1 LAGLVAGLAGTWAM
15 SEVQRV
21 WTRAVD
27 GRAPD
32 SAGGKHDAR
41 DWQERSEHQNSN
53 ELAAQAVATRF
64 IDRCLTR
71 EEMRI
76 AAPLVHYTFGA
87 TVAGLYGVLA
97 ENSQKAHLAAGL
109 GFGAALWLVADV
121 IAMPLLGLSRPTTRR
136 PLEMHLQ
143 SLAAHLVYGITT
155 ELLRHP
161 ARSGFLT
168 AAEFSGE
175 HP

>member
-1 LAGLVAGLAGTWAM
+1 MVAGLAGTWAM

-53 ELAAQAVATRF
+53 ELAAQAVATRL
-64 IDRCLTR
+64 IHRCLTR

-97 ENSQKAHLAAGL
+97 DNSHKTHLAAGL

-121 IAMPLLGLSRPTTRR
+121 VAMPLLGLSRPTTRR

-143 SLAAHLVYGITT
+143 SLSAHLVYGIMT
-155 ELLRHP
+155 ELVRHP
-161 ARSGFLT
+161 ARSGLT
-168 AAEFSGE
+168 DGRRV
-175 HP
+175 